1 MGLGLGAGMVG
12 MGLGWGADGGRGE
25 VRMEV
30 GMGGWA
36 CGQNTGTMTQ
46 RGKQLETRHSLLR
59 RLKHLDDQVS
69 WEEFFNQYSKL
80 IYTLALKAGL
90 TPPEAQDVVQETMA
104 TVARKIKDFEVGA
117 HRGSFKSWLLQ
128 TTRWRIADQFSRRP
142 PSAAHL
148 SGEQDQTPHTPTTE
162 RLPDPAS
169 LELNAVWD
177 EEWRDNLRKIALANL
192 RTQIDPIKYQMFD
205 LHVLKGLPGR
215 VVARKLGV
223 KLNKIYYAK
232 YKVARLLKKKMKEL
246 EAKLI

>member
-1 MGLGLGAGMVG
+1 MSRGKKTKMRTLQPVNGFAQ
-12 MGLGWGADGGRGE
+12 WG
-25 VRMEV
+25 
-30 GMGGWA
+30 
-36 CGQNTGTMTQ
+36 QSTGTMTH
-46 RGKQLETRHSLLR
+46 RDKGLGTRHSLLR
-59 RLKHLDDQVS
+59 RLKHLDDQAS
-69 WEEFFNQYSKL
+69 WEEFFNRYWKL
-80 IYTLALKAGL
+80 IYTFALKAGL

-128 TTRWRIADQFSRRP
+128 TTRWRIADQFNLRP
-142 PSAAHL
+142 PSANRA
-148 SGEQDQTPHTPTTE
+148 SGQQDQTPHTATAE

-177 EEWRDNLRKIALANL
+177 EQWRDNLRKLALANL
-192 RTQIDPIKYQMFD
+192 RMQIDPIKYQMFD

-223 KLNKIYYAK
+223 KLNKIYFAK
-232 YKVARLLKKKMKEL
+232 YKVAKLLKKQMKEL